1 MCTGLPFEEALHCIS
16 GLAPHLHYEV
26 ECTEPTTGAELV
38 DACAPFLDAS
48 LPAANLSA
56 SDAQVLR
63 ACSSGVLFVSGVW
76 LSEQQLMQQLST
88 TEAAPR
94 ARQQAHLNLCGSLL
108 SSSWLDDVLLK
119 REFFLH
125 CSRLA
130 FWHDQRVLRSLDSFH
145 FSNAEWAWPGLHA
158 RTRR

>member
-1 MCTGLPFEEALHCIS
+1 MNYTLSRRCRYAYGIYKRRCLS
-16 GLAPHLHYEV
+16 
-26 ECTEPTTGAELV
+26 
-38 DACAPFLDAS
+38 DAS
-48 LPAANLSA
+48 LSIACEFHSMADVIGEPRHGR
-56 SDAQVLR
+56 R
-63 ACSSGVLFVSGVW
+63 AGRRSLPCLDRLF
-76 LSEQQLMQQLST
+76 
-88 TEAAPR
+88 R
-94 ARQQAHLNLCGSLL
+94 RIRR
-108 SSSWLDDVLLK
+108 DVLLK

>member
-1 MCTGLPFEEALHCIS
+1 MSGRLSDSSRSWLAL
-16 GLAPHLHYEV
+16 A
-26 ECTEPTTGAELV
+26 
-38 DACAPFLDAS
+38 
-48 LPAANLSA
+48 LSA
-56 SDAQVLR
+56 PLESSRRDSLFADNSALCASFPDAFP
-63 ACSSGVLFVSGVW
+63 SHES
-76 LSEQQLMQQLST
+76 
-88 TEAAPR
+88 
-94 ARQQAHLNLCGSLL
+94 
-108 SSSWLDDVLLK
+108 LLK